1 MWGNKFLNDRAR
13 LDFYLAAVYAFFL
26 CISLAGTNV
35 ILGIALIWGMVS
47 WKRLRDYSISL
58 DGNFVKAIMLFLG
71 SMLLSTVVATD
82 THMALQQ
89 IWSQTCRF
97 LPLIL
102 AITYVRTKKQLSII
116 LLLLGISIMIADLYS
131 VKQSIEGIRRAT
143 AFTSNAMLY
152 AGQLILLLPIFS
164 AALLAGKNVESKKRL
179 FFVIVILLSIIGLLL
194 NGTRGAWLAVFLALC
209 IPMMIIAKKNPRM
222 WIGVLL
228 GVIVCSMF
236 VLNNPYIEGR
246 LRSMTDLSQ
255 RSPAERLLVWSS
267 AWQMFKDNPIIG
279 VGTNNFEK
287 VYMEKYISPKATLKL
302 THAHNNFLQMLAE
315 NGIIGFCTFAF
326 LFGYIFFSKFKEY
339 LKAPDTNYW
348 ALGIALAT
356 LSLLLHGLTEYNFD
370 DPQVMR
376 LYWFLLGL
384 SYVSRQINE
393 GSCIESK

>member
-1 MWGNKFLNDRAR
+1 MWSNKFLNDGVRV
-13 LDFYLAAVYAFFL
+13 DFYLAAAYAFFL

-35 ILGIALIWGMVS
+35 ILGIALFWGMVS
-47 WKRLRDYSISL
+47 WKRLRVYRINL
-58 DGNFVKAIMLFLG
+58 DDNFVKAIMLFSG
-71 SMLLSTVVATD
+71 SMLLSTVFATD

-102 AITYVRTKKQLSII
+102 AITYVRTKKQLSMI
-116 LLLLGISIMIADLYS
+116 LVLLGISIMIADLYS

-152 AGQLILLLPIFS
+152 AGQLILLLPVFS
-164 AALLAGKNVESKKRL
+164 AVLLAGKNIKSTKKT
-179 FFVIVILLSIIGLLL
+179 FFVIVTLLSMIGLLL

-209 IPMMIIAKKNPRM
+209 IPVIVIARKNPRM
-222 WIGVLL
+222 WIGLLL
-228 GVIVCSMF
+228 GVLVCSTLA
-236 VLNNPYIEGR
+236 LNNPYIENR
-246 LRSMTDLSQ
+246 FRSINDLSQ

-267 AWQMFKDNPIIG
+267 AWQIFKDNPVVG

-287 VYMEKYISPKATLKL
+287 VYMERYISPKATLKL

-315 NGIIGFCTFAF
+315 NGIIGFCTFVF
-326 LFGYIFFSKFKEY
+326 LFGYIIYSKVKEY
-339 LKAPDTNYW
+339 LKNPDTDYW
-348 ALGIALAT
+348 SLGIALAS
-356 LSLLLHGLTEYNFD
+356 LSFILHGLTEYNFD

-384 SYVSRQINE
+384 SYVSSRIRKT
-393 GSCIESK
+393 ESM